1 MIEIPPH
8 KLFLPALTRCDV
20 DDGWKASASVA
31 DLWNALDGLW
41 RSIRTRC
48 NAEPVVMP
56 LIGSG
61 LANVGIPAESILE
74 LIVRSFAKASTE
86 ARVTEQL
93 TVVLTESLYEA
104 VDLRNLTAP

>member
-1 MIEIPPH
+1 
-8 KLFLPALTRCDV
+8 
-20 DDGWKASASVA
+20 
-31 DLWNALDGLW
+31 
-41 RSIRTRC
+41 
-48 NAEPVVMP
+48 MP